1 MSREPG
7 GPDAGSPDAGSPDA
21 RLRLREVFG
30 LDPLWPGLR
39 DCLRAVVGGG
49 GLPPTRFGLSSLR
62 IFKPWISLP
71 AWLGRAR
78 RDGRVPIYN
87 FVNRKAPPPGRPYS
101 VRVTDCEDFQGGR
114 WTYDGHV
121 GTDLALPVGTAITAA
136 APGHVLR
143 VRNDMNRGGLKVFID
158 HGGGLI
164 TSSNHLARALVREGD
179 AVRRGQVI
187 ALSGMSSVDGLLF
200 FPWLAPHLHFNVF
213 LDGRPVDPFARP
225 DETPLWRDGDAPR
238 PAVRDSTEALPA
250 RTQWS
255 EEGVKAALEACRDP
269 ELRDRIA
276 VLPREEQ
283 AIELFIAQNFFSP
296 LFDAW
301 PALVAESRAREPW
314 LELPVGES
322 VGGRPCLG
330 VALPPQG

>member
-1 MSREPG
+1 MLGAACAPG
-7 GPDAGSPDAGSPDA
+7 TPHELEARPDLLFELKRYARA
-21 RLRLREVFG
+21 RLARLE
-30 LDPLWPGLR
+30 
-39 DCLRAVVGGG
+39 
-49 GLPPTRFGLSSLR
+49 LPFLFSAFESGQ
-62 IFKPWISLP
+62 
-71 AWLGRAR
+71 
-78 RDGRVPIYN
+78 
-87 FVNRKAPPPGRPYS
+87 APPPGRPYS

-225 DETPLWRDGDAPR
+225 DETPLWRDGDAQ
-238 PAVRDSTEALPA
+238 T
-250 RTQWS
+250 T
-255 EEGVKAALEACRDP
+255 
-269 ELRDRIA
+269 
-276 VLPREEQ
+276 
-283 AIELFIAQNFFSP
+283 
-296 LFDAW
+296 
-301 PALVAESRAREPW
+301 RA
-314 LELPVGES
+314 
-322 VGGRPCLG
+322 
-330 VALPPQG
+330 